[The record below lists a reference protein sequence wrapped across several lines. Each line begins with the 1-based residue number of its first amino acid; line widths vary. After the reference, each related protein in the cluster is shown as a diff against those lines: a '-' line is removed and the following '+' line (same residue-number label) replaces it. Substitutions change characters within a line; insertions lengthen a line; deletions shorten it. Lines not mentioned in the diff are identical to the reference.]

1 MSAALAHGRHFVA
14 ALRDVLRGFVGAT
27 RIGRDAHSVR
37 CALAQRAE
45 RRRGCC

>member
-1 MSAALAHGRHFVA
+1 MSAALARARRFAA

-27 RIGRDAHSVR
+27 QIGREAHDVR
-37 CALAQRAE
+37 CALAHRAE